1 MDKGS
6 MIVIAVLVIAVLFFV
21 FMTLN
26 NGVSATSGSATA
38 NFISGGCGR

>member
-26 NGVSATSGSATA
+26 NGGSASTGSATA
-38 NFISGGCGR
+38 SFISGGCGR